1 MSSHYNRNAKTALMV
16 SISLAFIIMGG
27 AGAKLETQLLTD
39 FLESRIGS
47 DMVAWSL
54 PVDRMGLDEY

>member
-1 MSSHYNRNAKTALMV
+1 MV